1 MARRYGPL
9 RSGSASAAPTPAAN
23 TARSSALDSVSAARR
38 RLYSTMTGASAGSAR
53 RMVHGMVASGVESSY
68 GYQSTAARTGPLRWI
83 LRSTSA
89 TFPTSPSLE
98 YGSAELHVHTD
109 GVSNGAHV
117 LLVDDLLAT
126 GGTMRAG
133 CQLVE
138 KAGGRIVGCCF
149 LVELSF
155 LEGRAK
161 LQPHEVFS
169 LIRF

>member
-1 MARRYGPL
+1 MDLTKYIRDIPDFPKPGILFKDITPLLADPDAFQFAIDRMTEHYRGRRVDVVAAVEARGFLFAAPLALSLHRPLVPL
-9 RSGSASAAPTPAAN
+9 RKPGKLPYRT
-23 TARSSALDSVSAARR
+23 
-38 RLYSTMTGASAGSAR
+38 YSL
-53 RMVHGMVASGVESSY
+53 SY
-68 GYQSTAARTGPLRWI
+68 D
-83 LRSTSA
+83 
-89 TFPTSPSLE
+89 LE

-126 GGTMRAG
+126 GGTMKAG

-138 KAGGRIVGCCF
+138 KAGGRVVGCCF